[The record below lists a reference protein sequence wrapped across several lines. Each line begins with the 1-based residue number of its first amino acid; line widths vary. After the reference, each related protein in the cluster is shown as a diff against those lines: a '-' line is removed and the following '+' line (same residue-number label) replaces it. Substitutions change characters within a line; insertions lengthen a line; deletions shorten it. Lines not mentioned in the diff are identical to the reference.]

1 MKIVMEIYVCGSDK
15 EVMHFLNKKEC
26 SKFLIE
32 KFNAMASITAGEIHG
47 NCLKP

>member
-15 EVMHFLNKKEC
+15 EVMLLLNKRER
-26 SKFLIE
+26 SMFLIE

>member
-15 EVMHFLNKKEC
+15 VMLLLNKREY
-26 SKFLIE
+26 SMFLIE